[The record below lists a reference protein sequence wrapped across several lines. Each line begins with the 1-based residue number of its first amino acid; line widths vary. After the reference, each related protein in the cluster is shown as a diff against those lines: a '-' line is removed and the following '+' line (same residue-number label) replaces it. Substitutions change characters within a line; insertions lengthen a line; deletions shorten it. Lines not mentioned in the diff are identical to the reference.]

1 MRGNCKLLGRLIRL
15 GGSWIN
21 NARLPNNW
29 QFEKSMGKKLTVY
42 MIDGTAYGPRLS
54 EIGNWVGKAIYSP
67 RASIN
72 KIMNRREFDN
82 PGIYCLKGDP
92 TDDAFDEKIYIGE
105 AENIK
110 TRLKQHLSDQNK
122 DFKELIFFVS
132 KDELLTKTQIRYL
145 ESRMVQLA
153 IEAKTAQIDNGNS
166 PSLPTLHEADISDM
180 EYFLDQ
186 IKLILP
192 VMGFKFLISSTV
204 KQRAENQNGE
214 INSIHETYF
223 IKTKAFNASMKETD
237 QGYIIVNGS
246 EAKKELSNSCTET
259 YRNMRRKLL
268 ETEIMLE
275 EKDKLIFAE
284 DTIFNSP
291 SAASNMILGRNSNGF
306 TEWVNKKGQTF
317 RDVQEIT
324 NATNV

>member
-1 MRGNCKLLGRLIRL
+1 
-15 GGSWIN
+15 
-21 NARLPNNW
+21 
-29 QFEKSMGKKLTVY
+29 MGKKLTVY

-72 KIMNRREFDN
+72 KIINRSEFDN
-82 PGIYCLKGDP
+82 PGVYCLKGDP

-110 TRLKQHLSDQNK
+110 IRLKQHLSDPNK

-145 ESRMVQLA
+145 ESRLVQIA

-180 EYFLDQ
+180 EYFLEQ

-192 VMGFKFLISSTV
+192 VMGFKFLISSTI
-204 KQRAENQNGE
+204 KESDKNYISDKKLAN
-214 INSIHETYF
+214 ETYL
-223 IKTKAFNASMKETD
+223 IKTKSFKATMQETD
-237 QGYIIVNGS
+237 QGYIVSKGS
-246 EAKKELSNSCTET
+246 EAKKGLSKSCTET
-259 YRNMRRKLL
+259 YRNMRRKLV
-268 ETEIMLE
+268 ETGIMKENL
-275 EKDKLIFAE
+275 DKLIFTE
-284 DTIFNSP
+284 DTVFTSP
-291 SAASNMILGRNSNGF
+291 SAASNMVLGRNSNGF
-306 TEWVNKKGQTF
+306 TEWVTKVGLTF
-317 RDVQEIT
+317 KEVQEKI
-324 NATNV
+324 NK

>member
-1 MRGNCKLLGRLIRL
+1 
-15 GGSWIN
+15 
-21 NARLPNNW
+21 
-29 QFEKSMGKKLTVY
+29 MGKKLTVY

-67 RASIN
+67 RSSIN
-72 KIMNRREFDN
+72 KIINRSEFNN
-82 PGIYCLKGDP
+82 PGVYCLKGDP

-105 AENIK
+105 AENIR
-110 TRLKQHLSDQNK
+110 TRLKQHLSDSNK

-145 ESRMVQLA
+145 ESRLVQIA

-180 EYFLDQ
+180 EYFLEQ

-192 VMGFKFLISSTV
+192 VMGFKFLISSTI
-204 KQRAENQNGE
+204 KESDKNYTDDEKLA
-214 INSIHETYF
+214 HETYL
-223 IKTKAFNASMKETD
+223 IKTKTFKATMKETD
-237 QGYIIVNGS
+237 QGYIVSKGS
-246 EAKKELSNSCTET
+246 EAKKGLSKSCTET

-268 ETEIMLE
+268 ETDIMQE
-275 EKDKLIFAE
+275 SEDKLIFTE

-291 SAASNMILGRNSNGF
+291 SAASNMVLGRNSNGF
-306 TEWVNKKGQTF
+306 TEWVTKTGLTF
-317 RDVQEIT
+317 KEVQENI
-324 NATNV
+324 NN

>member
-1 MRGNCKLLGRLIRL
+1 
-15 GGSWIN
+15 
-21 NARLPNNW
+21 
-29 QFEKSMGKKLTVY
+29 MGKKLTVY

-67 RASIN
+67 RASVN
-72 KIMNRREFDN
+72 KIMTRPEFDN
-82 PGIYCLKGDP
+82 PGVYCLKGDP

-110 TRLKQHLSDQNK
+110 TRLKQHLSDPNK

-145 ESRMVQLA
+145 ESRLVQLA
-153 IEAKTAQIDNGNS
+153 LEAKTAQIDNGNS

-204 KQRAENQNGE
+204 KQNIDGGTTSTPSA
-214 INSIHETYF
+214 HETYF
-223 IKTKAFNASMKETD
+223 IKTKTFKATMSETD
-237 QGYIIVNGS
+237 QGYIVSKGS
-246 EAKKELSNSCTET
+246 EAKKSLSISCTET
-259 YRNMRRKLL
+259 YRNMRRKLI
-268 ETEIMLE
+268 ETEIMIE
-275 EKDKLIFAE
+275 NKDKLVFAE
-284 DTIFNSP
+284 DAVFNSP

-306 TEWVNKKGQTF
+306 TEWVNKDGLTF
-317 RDVQEIT
+317 KEVQEKL
-324 NATNV
+324 NN

>member
-1 MRGNCKLLGRLIRL
+1 
-15 GGSWIN
+15 
-21 NARLPNNW
+21 
-29 QFEKSMGKKLTVY
+29 MGKKLTVY

-72 KIMNRREFDN
+72 KLMIRNEFDN

-105 AENIK
+105 AENIRV
-110 TRLKQHLSDQNK
+110 RLKQHLSDPNK

-145 ESRMVQLA
+145 ESRLVQLA

-180 EYFLDQ
+180 EYFLEQ

-192 VMGFKFLISSTV
+192 VMGFKFLIPSTV
-204 KQRAENQNGE
+204 KQTDENILENTT
-214 INSIHETYF
+214 SIHETYF
-223 IKTKAFNASMKETD
+223 IRTKSFKASMRETD
-237 QGYIIVNGS
+237 QGYIVTKGS
-246 EAKKELSNSCTET
+246 EAKKKLSESCTET
-259 YRNMRRKLL
+259 YVNMRRKLL
-268 ETEIMLE
+268 ETEIMVE
-275 EKDKLIFAE
+275 ENDKLIFVE
-284 DTIFNSP
+284 DTVFNSP

-324 NATNV
+324 NYSTVYN

>member
-1 MRGNCKLLGRLIRL
+1 
-15 GGSWIN
+15 
-21 NARLPNNW
+21 
-29 QFEKSMGKKLTVY
+29 MGKKLTVY

-67 RASIN
+67 RASVN
-72 KIMNRREFDN
+72 KIIHRTEFEN

-92 TDDAFDEKIYIGE
+92 TDEAFGEKIYIGE

-110 TRLKQHLSDQNK
+110 SRLKQHLSDPNK

-132 KDELLTKTQIRYL
+132 KDELLTKTQIKYL
-145 ESRMVQLA
+145 ESRLIQLA

-180 EYFLDQ
+180 EYFLEQ

-192 VMGFKFLISSTV
+192 VMGFNFLISSTV
-204 KQRAENQNGE
+204 TQNVFAEVDAKIE
-214 INSIHETYF
+214 VRETYF
-223 IKTKAFNASMKETD
+223 IKTKSFDAIMTETD
-237 QGYIIVNGS
+237 QGYIIAKGS
-246 EAKKELSNSCTET
+246 EAKKSLSNSCTET

-268 ETEIMLE
+268 ETKIMIE
-275 EKDKLIFAE
+275 SGDILIFAE
-284 DTIFNSP
+284 DAIFSSP

-306 TEWVNKKGQTF
+306 TEWVNKEGLSFKEI
-317 RDVQEIT
+317 QEKI
-324 NATNV
+324 NN